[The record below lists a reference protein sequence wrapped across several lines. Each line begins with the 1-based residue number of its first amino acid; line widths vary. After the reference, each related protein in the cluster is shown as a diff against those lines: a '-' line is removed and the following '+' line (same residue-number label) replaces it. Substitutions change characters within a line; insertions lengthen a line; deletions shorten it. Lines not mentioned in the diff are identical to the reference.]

1 MSLPDLPLW
10 AEILVSFCLVVAG
23 VFGLVGSYGLIR
35 LPDPMTRLH
44 APTKA
49 TTLGV
54 GGVLIGS
61 MIYVFATEGRV
72 SMHELLIALF
82 LFLTSPITALFI
94 AKVHLHLKQDRAALP
109 EPQDASGWANYTAE
123 GPARGGR
130 EAGALDPVEELE
142 ADLKAGEQAP
152 PDRFV

>member
-1 MSLPDLPLW
+1 MPLW
-10 AEILVSFCLVVAG
+10 AEITVTLFLVIAG

-54 GGVLIGS
+54 GGALIAS
-61 MIYVFATEGRV
+61 MVFSYATDGRV
-72 SMHELLIALF
+72 STHELLISLF

-94 AKVHLHLKQDRAALP
+94 AKVHLHQRVTQADLP
-109 EPQDASGWANYTAE
+109 TPAEGTGWAGFTAE
-123 GPARGGR
+123 GPARGVR
-130 EAGALDPVEELE
+130 DI
-142 ADLKAGEQAP
+142 P
-152 PDRFV
+152 PQTDDS